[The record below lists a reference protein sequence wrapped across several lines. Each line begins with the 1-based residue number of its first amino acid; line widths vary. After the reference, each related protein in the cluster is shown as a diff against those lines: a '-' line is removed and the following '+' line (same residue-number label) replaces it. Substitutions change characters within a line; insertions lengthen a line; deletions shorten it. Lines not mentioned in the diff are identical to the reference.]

1 MKFVADGML
10 GSLARWLRM
19 MGHDVEFPAILDDDK
34 LMALAKKENRIL
46 LTRDLELY
54 KRSAARGVD
63 VFYMEGKNET
73 ERLAALA
80 KRFGIA
86 LEIDLQ
92 FSRCPRCNAMI
103 QVVQKTKIAN
113 KVEKNT
119 FAHYDEFWECPR
131 CGKVYWQ
138 GAHWPKIHDTLE
150 EAKNGQT
157 RLQAVKLV

>member
-1 MKFVADGML
+1 MKFVVDGML

-34 LMALAKKENRIL
+34 LMALSKKENRIL

-54 KRSAARGVD
+54 KRSAAHGIN
-63 VFYMEGKNET
+63 VFYVEGKIEA

-86 LEIDLQ
+86 LEIDLR
-92 FSRCPRCNAMI
+92 FSRCPRCNTMI
-103 QVVQKTKIAN
+103 QAVPKTKIAE
-113 KVEKNT
+113 KVEENT
-119 FAHYDEFWECPR
+119 FTHYDEFWECPN

-138 GAHWPKIHDTLE
+138 GAHWPKIRQTLE
-150 EAKNGQT
+150 EARKRVNESSD
-157 RLQAVKLV
+157 V